1 MRRDAA
7 FSTPRVRAHA
17 SHSSWPPVLHS
28 PVLLSGANSLEAES
42 ARTALLE
49 SWRAK
54 GVVVLRAGSDA
65 AKRTTPNDLVSLSK
79 EFGEVEMNPGVKKQF
94 LWPGIPQVQV
104 LGNVRREDGEP
115 RALFQS
121 CQRLD
126 HVKYDPIKRA
136 PVWHT
141 DQLFRNPQPRGSLL
155 MCITGPPVGGGTAFA
170 STELSESNLPQELI
184 DSLRDKVLVM
194 SYAHHNAACRRGTP
208 SYPLLTAEQRAKYP
222 PITRPLITRA
232 QANDEE
238 VLNCF
243 NSSVM
248 AVLPSTAPPL
258 QPDEME
264 HYETTGEKHDSVEE
278 LYSTVLPLLTAQS
291 YVHHW
296 EPGDVVIW
304 DNERCVHAATWY
316 DSEKYAREMWRTTF
330 R

>member
-1 MRRDAA
+1 
-7 FSTPRVRAHA
+7 
-17 SHSSWPPVLHS
+17 
-28 PVLLSGANSLEAES
+28 
-42 ARTALLE
+42 
-49 SWRAK
+49 
-54 GVVVLRAGSDA
+54 
-65 AKRTTPNDLVSLSK
+65 
-79 EFGEVEMNPGVKKQF
+79 
-94 LWPGIPQVQV
+94 
-104 LGNVRREDGEP
+104 
-115 RALFQS
+115 
-121 CQRLD
+121 
-126 HVKYDPIKRA
+126 
-136 PVWHT
+136 
-141 DQLFRNPQPRGSLL
+141 
-155 MCITGPPVGGGTAFA
+155 
-170 STELSESNLPQELI
+170 
-184 DSLRDKVLVM
+184 M
-194 SYAHHNAACRRGTP
+194 SYAHHNAACKRSTP

-232 QANDEE
+232 QANGEE

-278 LYSTVLPLLTAQS
+278 LYSTVLPLLTSQS
-291 YVHHW
+291 YVHEW